1 MRAVKINPISR
12 TVTEINLKKN
22 PNNTLQELYELIGCE
37 LVELVQ
43 IDRDMVLIC
52 DEEGKCKDVK
62 GALTFI
68 GWGTGIA
75 GTAIILGGSGGRFKA
90 LPENL
95 ASFEMITEWV
105 EPADVPPPRQ
115 TLIFTL

>member
-22 PNNTLQELYELIGCE
+22 PNSTLEELYSIIGCD

-43 IDRDMVLIC
+43 IDRDMIMVVN
-52 DEEGKCKDVK
+52 EEGKCKSVQ
-62 GALTFI
+62 GEFTFI
-68 GWGTGIA
+68 GSGIIIA
-75 GTAIILGGSGGRFKA
+75 GTAIILGGSGDSFKA

-95 ASFEMITEWV
+95 ASFQMMTEWV
-105 EPADVPPPRQ
+105 EPADVPPPQ
-115 TLIFTL
+115 ASVIAF